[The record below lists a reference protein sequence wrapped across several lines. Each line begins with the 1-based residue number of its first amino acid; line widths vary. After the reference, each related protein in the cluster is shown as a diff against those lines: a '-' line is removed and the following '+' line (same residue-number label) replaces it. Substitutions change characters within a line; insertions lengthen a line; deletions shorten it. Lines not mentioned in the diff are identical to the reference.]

1 MGAIFDFMNL
11 KEKKEEFRGAGFIAL
26 GKISKQ
32 VPEELLE
39 RYLQKIFWLVDDE
52 IVKPVLVPDKKEWY
66 LRPIPNTD
74 VLICIRDLAK
84 KYGIEFERR
93 YCGSARQSSY
103 APNPK

>member
-39 RYLQKIFWLVDDE
+39 PYLQKIF
-52 IVKPVLVPDKKEWY
+52 
-66 LRPIPNTD
+66 
-74 VLICIRDLAK
+74 
-84 KYGIEFERR
+84 
-93 YCGSARQSSY
+93 
-103 APNPK
+103 